1 VQREI
6 AIAPVLART
15 KPAEATPL
23 DTAAGEVRPTN
34 YARSAF
40 HFASATVALI
50 TVALF
55 RSHDGILVIALV
67 FAGYAWS
74 MEIGRRLY
82 PPMNARLMRFYGPI
96 AHPHEYT
103 RVNSATWYATALVA
117 LALFAARPVTMAS
130 LAVLGVADPIAAM
143 VGRRWGKH
151 MLRAGRSLEGT
162 LAFVVSGTVAAAVA
176 LAVAGGMAPGEIVV
190 LALLAAVA
198 GAFAELFATS
208 LDDNLLIPLT
218 VAGALTAAAAVL

>member
-1 VQREI
+1 VQREV

-15 KPAEATPL
+15 KPAAPL
-23 DTAAGEVRPTN
+23 DTAAQARPTN

-40 HFASATVALI
+40 HFASATIALV

-55 RSHDGILVIALV
+55 RSRGGVLVIALV

-96 AHPHEYT
+96 AHPHEHH
-103 RVNSATWYATALVA
+103 RVNSATWYATALVV

-143 VGRRWGKH
+143 VGRRWGKRV
-151 MLRAGRSLEGT
+151 LRAGRSLEGT
-162 LAFVVSGTVAAAVA
+162 IAFVVSGTVAAGLA
-176 LAVAGGMAPGEIVV
+176 LAAAGGMAPGAIAAF
-190 LALLAAVA
+190 ALLAGSAGAVA
-198 GAFAELFATS
+198 ELVATS

-218 VAGALTAAAAVL
+218 VAGALTAVGALLA

>member
-6 AIAPVLART
+6 AIAPVLAPT
-15 KPAEATPL
+15 KQAEASL
-23 DTAAGEVRPTN
+23 DAAPQVRPTN

-40 HFASATVALI
+40 HFASATVALV

-55 RSHDGILVIALV
+55 RSHTGILVIALV

-74 MEIGRRLY
+74 MEIGRRVY

-103 RVNSATWYATALVA
+103 RVNSATWYATALVV

-130 LAVLGVADPIAAM
+130 LAVLGVADPIAGM
-143 VGRRWGKH
+143 VGRRWGKRV
-151 MLRAGRSLEGT
+151 LRAGRSVEGT
-162 LAFVVSGTVAAAVA
+162 IAFVVSGAVAAAIA
-176 LAVAGGMAPGEIVV
+176 LAAAGGMAPGPIAV
-190 LALLAAVA
+190 LAVLSGLA
-198 GAFAELFATS
+198 GAVAELFATR

-218 VAGALTAAAAVL
+218 VAGVLTAAAAVLG